1 MYKGKFRRA
10 FPESFLFFH
19 SFFYAL
25 TAGRRR
31 RDILRD
37 RLSGL
42 SFFMSAYMGGGT
54 NHNAGKCSAPHNTL
68 STVDNQIKRPGRGM
82 WLL

>member
-31 RDILRD
+31 RDIIKGRSSE
-37 RLSGL
+37 R
-42 SFFMSAYMGGGT
+42 SFFMSVWGNNVICDYVRRG
-54 NHNAGKCSAPHNTL
+54 L
-68 STVDNQIKRPGRGM
+68 S
-82 WLL
+82 